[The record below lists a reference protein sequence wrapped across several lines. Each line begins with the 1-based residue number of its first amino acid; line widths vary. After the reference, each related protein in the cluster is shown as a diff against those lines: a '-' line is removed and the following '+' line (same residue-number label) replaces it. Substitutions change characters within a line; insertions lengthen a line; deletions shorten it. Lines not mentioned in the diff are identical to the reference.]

1 MYFVLATF
9 VSVAHVLSHLIFKT
23 SHKAAAMIIKQMR
36 ELRPRK
42 APEIELIGTGRS
54 DQS

>member
-1 MYFVLATF
+1 MYFVLVTF
-9 VSVAHVLSHLIFKT
+9 LSVAQVLTHLIFKT

-36 ELRPRK
+36 KVRPRK
-42 APEIELIGTGRS
+42 ALEIEMIGTGRS